1 MESKRKGAVV
11 DTRTVDVSDD
21 YAVDYWTRELNTTK
35 VKLLAAVAEAG
46 DSFEAVKRQL
56 KKPANV

>member
-1 MESKRKGAVV
+1 MEVKRKGLVADTRSV
-11 DTRTVDVSDD
+11 DTSDD
-21 YAVDYWTRELNTTK
+21 YAVEYWTQELNTTK